1 MVRSQSVVVEPSL
14 LIAQQAVLI
23 PRGLLQLSAR
33 PAIESFL
40 DPHLRVLLSQSNNH
54 VLCSDSTS
62 LLDFSHL
69 GDCIR
74 FLLDELTDS
83 ALLILSLFTW
93 EVNRLAY
100 SHTYWTLTPM
110 PLTLLERFWL
120 TRSLLSDRSW
130 DMFYTRYRVLVV
142 RPMEKQDFIH
152 TVRGLRTCLDALLL
166 NS

>member
-1 MVRSQSVVVEPSL
+1 VVDESSL
-14 LIAQQAVLI
+14 LIAQQVVLI
-23 PRGLLQLSAR
+23 PRGLLQLSAQ

-40 DPHLRVLLSQSNNH
+40 DPHLRVLLAQSNNH
-54 VLCSDSTS
+54 VLYLGSTS
-62 LLDFSHL
+62 LPDSIHL
-69 GDCIR
+69 NNYIR
-74 FLLDELTDS
+74 LLLDELTDS

-120 TRSLLSDRSW
+120 TRSFLFDQSW

-142 RPMEKQDFIH
+142 RPMEKQDFIQ
-152 TVRGLRTCLDALLL
+152 TVRGLRTCLDTLLL